1 MLQPTPIS
9 AGRGNVDDATF
20 ALAAFRGDHGRNSIR
35 EKGGLAV
42 EEATMLQRHDVLSS
56 GLKVDRDWW
65 RTTKLVILAAA
76 ALSAAYVVHV
86 TLL

>member
-1 MLQPTPIS
+1 
-9 AGRGNVDDATF
+9 
-20 ALAAFRGDHGRNSIR
+20 
-35 EKGGLAV
+35 
-42 EEATMLQRHDVLSS
+42 MLQRHDVLSS

-65 RTTKLVILAAA
+65 RATKLVILTVA